1 MGIFLEE
8 HVHMLPLAITTVG
21 YFQVH
26 IFNLLQIVC
35 LQKSSPLVHIAM
47 FWVA

>member
-21 YFQVH
+21 YFQILELH
-26 IFNLLQIVC
+26 LLDKQ
-35 LQKSSPLVHIAM
+35 
-47 FWVA
+47 